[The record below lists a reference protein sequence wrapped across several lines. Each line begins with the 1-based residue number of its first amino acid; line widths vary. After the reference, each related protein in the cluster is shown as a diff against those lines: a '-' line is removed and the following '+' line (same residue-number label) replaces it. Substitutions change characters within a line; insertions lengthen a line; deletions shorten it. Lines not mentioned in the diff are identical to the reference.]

1 MPPLIRRKREGGIVL
16 ALVLIIG
23 LLMSTAVIA
32 FARRATIDSLI
43 ARNRDAAARA
53 DALARGGVQIA
64 AFLIASDQGDEDG
77 AVPTNTHLSDW
88 ARAKDYQIETAD
100 GGRLRVDVR
109 DSGSRLNLNAVL
121 AARQTTD
128 LGGDDETIEFLI
140 HFLEKVIDELPVP
153 PGERTWGDPR
163 ELARSLIDYV
173 DENEERVRGGSEND
187 WYQSQIPPST
197 PANEPLRTIDELE
210 RVEGFDPVLVDGIR
224 PYVTVH
230 PRAGGSGINLNTA
243 PPHVLATV
251 YHGNQGSRQL
261 ANEDT
266 VRRILRARHD
276 GRILCQ
282 EGSADDRCI
291 LASEVIEGSIFL
303 PGALGGGPRVF
314 TVVTEATVGDISRSI
329 EAVLDLGGGGQPT
342 VLAWRRR

>member
-1 MPPLIRRKREGGIVL
+1 MPSLIHHKREGGVVL
-16 ALVLIIG
+16 AMVLIIG

-64 AFLIASDQGDEDG
+64 AFLIANDQGGEDG

-88 ARAKDYQIETAD
+88 ARAKDYQIETSD
-100 GGRLRVDVR
+100 GARLRVDVR

-121 AARQTTD
+121 AARQATD
-128 LGGDDETIEFLI
+128 LVGDETVEFLVE
-140 HFLEKVIDELPVP
+140 FLEKVIDELPVP
-153 PGERTWGDPR
+153 PGERTWDPR
-163 ELARSLIDYV
+163 ELAHGLIDYV

-187 WYQSQIPPST
+187 WYERQTPPSA
-197 PANEPLRTIDELE
+197 PANQPLRTIDELE
-210 RVEGFDPVLVDGIR
+210 RVEGFDPVLVEGIR
-224 PYVTVH
+224 PYVTIH

-251 YHGNQGSRQL
+251 YHGSQGSRQL
-261 ANEDT
+261 ASEDT
-266 VRRILRARHD
+266 VRRILRAREE

-282 EGSADDRCI
+282 EGGADDRCI
-291 LASEVIEGSIFL
+291 LASEVVDGSIFL
-303 PGALGGGPRVF
+303 PSALGGGPRVF
-314 TVVTEATVGDISRSI
+314 TVVTEATIGDISRSI
-329 EAVLDLGGGGQPT
+329 EAVLDLSGGGQPT
-342 VLAWRRR
+342 ILAWRRR